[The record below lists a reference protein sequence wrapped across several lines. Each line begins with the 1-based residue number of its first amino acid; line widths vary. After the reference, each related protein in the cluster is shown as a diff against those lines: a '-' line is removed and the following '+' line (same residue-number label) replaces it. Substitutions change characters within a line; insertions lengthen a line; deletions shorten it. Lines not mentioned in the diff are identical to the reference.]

1 MKNYLVGGVRPV
13 STTWGYWKT
22 QEEEDAALKGH
33 ETYGEMYKL
42 SRTSARKFLQGE
54 WEEVKFTAPVLDAR
68 LYQIAQWYTIKE
80 LWYREPC
87 NILAMGADTMFVNPT
102 EIFGQFHEMR
112 MFNYTDPRQHAE
124 FPHYF
129 NDDVRY
135 YPADMDPAV
144 WAVGERK
151 MGGWFTHEQAHWDW
165 GQLVHNYQFWSQ
177 SIPDNDVLKPNLNW
191 LAHNLRELSP
201 NAIDW
206 HSEWNQYP
214 ATHANIMHFCG
225 SRGADHTLA
234 IMQTIWKAIE
244 EK

>member
-22 QEEEDAALKGH
+22 QEEEAQALKGH
-33 ETYGEMYKL
+33 KTYGEMYEL
-42 SRTSARKFLQGE
+42 SRTSACKFLQGD

-87 NILAMGADTMFVNPT
+87 NILAMGADTLFIRPT

-112 MFNYTDPRQHAE
+112 MFNYTDPRQHPE
-124 FPHYF
+124 FDHYF

-135 YPADMDPAV
+135 YPADMDPNV

-151 MGGWFTHEQAHWDW
+151 MGEWFTHEQAHWDW
-165 GQLVHNYQFWSQ
+165 GQLIHNYQFWSQ
-177 SIPDNDVLKPNLNW
+177 TISEDDLLKPNFNW
-191 LAHNLRELSP
+191 LAHNLRELSVEGL
-201 NAIDW
+201 NW
-206 HSEWNQYP
+206 HAEWNKCDVSI
-214 ATHANIMHFCG
+214 ANIMHFCG
-225 SRGADHTLA
+225 SRGADQTLA
-234 IMQTIWKAIE
+234 IMQAVWKDIE
-244 EK
+244 EQ